1 MGREGRREVKRMVVL
16 EVSLPKYVNILCQIS
31 LIKFNC
37 CLLFDHV
44 LYLYSKLCGQKFL
57 YEFKLLLFS
66 SQTGA
71 KCKIFEL
78 TVSNCHSLV
87 CS

>member
-1 MGREGRREVKRMVVL
+1 MVVL
-16 EVSLPKYVNILCQIS
+16 EVSLPKNVNILYQIS
-31 LIKFNC
+31 LNKKLNC
-37 CLLFDHV
+37 CLLFDSV

-57 YEFKLLLFS
+57 YQFKLLLFS

-78 TVSNCHSLV
+78 TVSNRHLLV
-87 CS
+87 CT